1 MTVKEAYNF
10 WSETYDS
17 DENATRDLDKKVAQT
32 LLANAVDLKVL
43 EFGCGTGKNTEWL
56 ARQSRS
62 VLAMDFSGGMLTK
75 AKVNVTAANVHF
87 IQHDITTRWPVKNE
101 LFDLIVGNLVLEHI
115 KSLQAIFSEA
125 YRVLQPAG
133 KLFLCELH
141 PYRQLKGTRA
151 KFARDNSVREEKISA
166 FNHDISEYINSAKQ
180 VGFTLYQIDEW
191 RDSPS
196 ATLLE
201 LPRLVSFVFQ
211 K

>member
-1 MTVKEAYNF
+1 MTVKEAYNT

-17 DENATRDLDKKVAQT
+17 DENATRDLDKNVAQK

-75 AKVNVTAANVHF
+75 AKANVKTANVHF
-87 IQHDITTRWPVKNE
+87 IQHDITTRWPVKSE
-101 LFDLIVGNLVLEHI
+101 LFDLVVGNLVLEHI
-115 KSLQAIFSEA
+115 KSLQPVFSEA
-125 YRVLQPAG
+125 YRVLQAEG

-141 PYRQLKGTRA
+141 PYRQLKGARA
-151 KFARDNSVREEKISA
+151 KFARDSSAREEKISA
-166 FNHDISEYINSAKQ
+166 FIHDISEYINSAKQ
-180 VGFTLYQIDEW
+180 AGFTLYQIDEW

-196 ATLLE
+196 ATLAE